1 MVQNYEVLNKCTM
14 SARCK
19 SRCRISFHT
28 FLDMIEQ
35 GMKECSKS
43 SPRKQLSPTL
53 RVTKLSDSIDCE
65 DYLEVHY
72 SNPSKHNHKEEAKV
86 EIKAKQS
93 PNKSK
98 GGRILP
104 DIHDISAITHI
115 ESVQSQERTHN
126 SDEILSKSPH
136 SKGENI
142 LQHVENITHIEQVQN
157 KRTSITSAGSSISYV
172 DESLTQEEAQMLD
185 NENDC
190 FSWEEDKLLLE
201 IDETLEGSGELT
213 TQNNENLM
221 TSSQNHTE
229 NGELKRKEED
239 TKAVKQED
247 EEMEHDG
254 TRNQKLHS
262 LNRSE
267 SGSSITSTA
276 SNLSA
281 KAIGFKHRL
290 AESIKGLR
298 GESRESSLEL
308 DDIRPVTPTT
318 LPSDDC
324 GFPLNIFTKVTAM
337 LIFLDVGQNHKLF
350 HNELARL
357 KISIIIPWLLTY

>member
-72 SNPSKHNHKEEAKV
+72 SNPSKHKEEAKV

>member
-1 MVQNYEVLNKCTM
+1 
-14 SARCK
+14 
-19 SRCRISFHT
+19 
-28 FLDMIEQ
+28 MIEQ

-43 SPRKQLSPTL
+43 SPRKKLSPTL
-53 RVTKLSDSIDCE
+53 RVTKLSDSIDSE

-72 SNPSKHNHKEEAKV
+72 SNPSKHNDKEEAKV

-93 PNKSK
+93 PNKSQERK
-98 GGRILP
+98 IVP

-115 ESVQSQERTHN
+115 ESVQSQGRTHN

-136 SKGENI
+136 SRNEDI
-142 LQHVENITHIEQVQN
+142 LQHVENITHIEKVQN

-213 TQNNENLM
+213 TQNNENLV
-221 TSSQNHTE
+221 TSSQNHAE
-229 NGELKRKEED
+229 NGKPKRKEKD

-254 TRNQKLHS
+254 TRNQKL
-262 LNRSE
+262 NRSE

-276 SNLSA
+276 SNISA
-281 KAIGFKHRL
+281 KAMGFKHRL

-308 DDIRPVTPTT
+308 DDMRPVTPTT

-337 LIFLDVGQNHKLF
+337 LIFSLLDDMTM
-350 HNELARL
+350 
-357 KISIIIPWLLTY
+357 S

>member
-1 MVQNYEVLNKCTM
+1 MMCCYFLCFERVSVANSSPVIRIM
-14 SARCK
+14 SF
-19 SRCRISFHT
+19 S
-28 FLDMIEQ
+28 DMIEQ

-53 RVTKLSDSIDCE
+53 KVTKISESNDSE

-72 SNPSKHNHKEEAKV
+72 TDPSKNNNHAEASV
-86 EIKAKQS
+86 EIKPKQS
-93 PNKSK
+93 PSKSQA
-98 GGRILP
+98 RRVIT
-104 DIHDISAITHI
+104 DIHDISAITQI
-115 ESVQSQERTHN
+115 ESVQSRERTHN

-136 SKGENI
+136 SKGEDI

-157 KRTSITSAGSSISYV
+157 KRTSITSAGSSTSYV

-201 IDETLEGSGELT
+201 IDETLEGSSKLS
-213 TQNNENLM
+213 TQ
-221 TSSQNHTE
+221 SSEKTISSRNHVGSPKTNQKGDKE
-229 NGELKRKEED
+229 MLKQREE
-239 TKAVKQED
+239 

-254 TRNQKLHS
+254 SPHKEQKTHS

-267 SGSSITSTA
+267 SGSSIASTA

-281 KAIGFKHRL
+281 KAFGFKHRL
-290 AESIKGLR
+290 VGSLKGLR

-308 DDIRPVTPTT
+308 DDMRPVTPTT
-318 LPSDDC
+318 LPSDNC
-324 GFPLNIFTKVTAM
+324 GFPLNIFTKVG
-337 LIFLDVGQNHKLF
+337 LKFSYCVEFL
-350 HNELARL
+350 
-357 KISIIIPWLLTY
+357 ISIKITNL